1 MNEIVINIDNEDDYI
16 NKYNSNNLSNDL
28 SNYIYEECKGK
39 PINNKVL
46 IIVKPTYH
54 ISEENK
60 MDIINKIHNN
70 YKTDLDE
77 HLLMIKYLN
86 IKNFAIF
93 LLGVLFLYLYYFIKI
108 NFVLSETI
116 LIVGW
121 VAIWESV
128 YAWLFER
135 DKNNIRIKRLK
146 KLSVCDIKFEEISKK

>member
-1 MNEIVINIDNEDDYI
+1 MNEIMINIDSKADYT
-16 NKYNSNNLSNDL
+16 NQYNSNNLSNKL

-46 IIVKPTYH
+46 IIVKATYD
-54 ISEENK
+54 ISEEEK
-60 MDIINKIHNN
+60 KDLINKIHNN
-70 YKTDLDE
+70 YKNDLDE

-86 IKNFAIF
+86 IKNVTIF

-121 VAIWESV
+121 VAIWEAV
-128 YAWLFER
+128 YNWLFER
-135 DKNNIRIKRLK
+135 DKNKIKIKRLK
-146 KLSVCDIKFEEISKK
+146 KLSICDIKFE